1 MRQIRNDQGRKTG
14 FTPLETVA
22 MKIHF
27 RGKGGVLTGFTIVEL
42 LTVMSII
49 ILLISLLVPALSRV
63 RRYAQN
69 VKQRAQFHSIAVALD
84 LFNAENEGYP
94 DSNAFDDQGE
104 PYCGAMKLAEAM
116 VGQDLKGFNPKSR
129 FRTEGFARP
138 NVAGVTLYPD
148 QANWPTAAEYSDNLK
163 SRKMH
168 LQLENANAFQLKD
181 LYTNDVISTF
191 DYDPNTFVL
200 CDIYTRATNINTG
213 KKMGM
218 PILYYR
224 AEPTK
229 TAHTALDNATLLN
242 SNIYDV
248 RDNQGLIDMGLPWT
262 TFVHSMASSGI
273 MQSGALVQATW
284 PWPELFYKK
293 TLNPKVPGGGRP
305 YREDSYI
312 LLSAGFDGEYGTSD
326 DIFNFGE

>member
-1 MRQIRNDQGRKTG
+1 VKT
-14 FTPLETVA
+14 
-22 MKIHF
+22 IHDNS
-27 RGKGGVLTGFTIVEL
+27 KKKTGFTIVEL

-49 ILLISLLVPALSRV
+49 ILLISLLVPALNRV
-63 RRYAQN
+63 RRYAQG
-69 VKQRAQFHSIAVALD
+69 VKQRAQFHGIAVALD

-94 DSNAFDDQGE
+94 DSNAFDDQGL

-129 FRTEGFARP
+129 FRRDGFDNFIKPPALWVGMP
-138 NVAGVTLYPD
+138 YPPTGTCGGAADAVCYNENV
-148 QANWPTAAEYSDNLK
+148 K
-163 SRKMH
+163 SRKMC
-168 LQLENANAFQLKD
+168 LQLENANAFQLRD
-181 LYTNDVISTF
+181 IYTAAVIAAPSPQCSTGF
-191 DYDPNTFVL
+191 DQNTFVL
-200 CDIYTRATNINTG
+200 CDIYTRVTNITTG

-229 TAHTALDNATLLN
+229 TAHFASGNDVVLDK
-242 SNIYDV
+242 NIYDV
-248 RDNQGLIDMGLPWT
+248 RDNQCLIDMGLPWSI
-262 TFVHSMASSGI
+262 FVHPMARAGQTSNGPVSP
-273 MQSGALVQATW
+273 LW
-284 PWPELFYKK
+284 PGLFYDK
-293 TLNPKVPGGGRP
+293 TRNNKIPGGDRP

>member
-1 MRQIRNDQGRKTG
+1 VKTIRDNSEK
-14 FTPLETVA
+14 
-22 MKIHF
+22 K
-27 RGKGGVLTGFTIVEL
+27 TGFTIVEL

-49 ILLISLLVPALSRV
+49 ILLISLLVPALNRV
-63 RRYAQN
+63 RRYAQT

-84 LFNAENEGYP
+84 LFNAEYESYP
-94 DSNAFDDQGE
+94 DSNAFDDQGR

-129 FRTEGFARP
+129 FRREGYP
-138 NVAGVTLYPD
+138 NLTPPPALWDGMPYPPIGTIGVTVDPPGY
-148 QANWPTAAEYSDNLK
+148 ADNIN

-168 LQLENANAFQLKD
+168 LQLENANAFQIRE
-181 LYTNDVISTF
+181 LYTAAGLATASPDCPTG
-191 DYDPNTFVL
+191 YDPNSFVL
-200 CDIYTRATNINTG
+200 CDIYTRVTNISTG

-229 TAHTALDNATLLN
+229 TAHTSNANDTLLN
-242 SNIYDV
+242 MNIYDV
-248 RDNQGLIDMGLPWT
+248 RDNQGLIDRGLPWAT
-262 TFVHSMASSGI
+262 SFVHPMARAGI
-273 MQSGALVQATW
+273 MDNGSSVASW
-284 PWPELFYKK
+284 PDLFFKM
-293 TLNPKVPGGGRP
+293 TLNPKIPGGGRP

-326 DIFNFGE
+326 DILNFGD